1 MNILFFVH
9 TPLQLFVAQQIILQE
24 KYENVTF
31 LLGTIGSNYAFY
43 DTFDMMLEDVHVKH
57 IAVYRMDRL
66 SHWASLSRKKLLCD
80 IYRTYIREKKIRSI
94 LKREKV
100 DMIYMGDMNNLSCKF
115 TALLYN
121 RLGFKIGFYEEGIS
135 HYYWAQYVDDYPLV
149 NSMLSKLTD
158 VFFYKPIWH
167 LNFGKYMFFKSQL
180 SFCDLPI
187 SKRYSILPKYDK
199 NFDIQLYVQPIKN
212 KKLEEYIKTDLSGF
226 DKQCN
231 VTLFLSEP
239 VFEDGVGN
247 ERICLDVIKDYLNA
261 DTETDCFLLKY
272 HPRETEVMKKKI
284 EELFIQTGKNY
295 KILSPS
301 VVLPVELYLLYL
313 SPKNVALFLTS
324 TFLYMKY
331 LSPHTQI
338 KFLIYD
344 YALRCS
350 QNGYDVSSLKRTMKE
365 LGL

>member
-9 TPLQLFVAQQIILQE
+9 TPLQLFVAQQIICQE

-31 LLGTIGSNYAFY
+31 LLGTIGQNKAFY
-43 DTFDMMLEDVHVKH
+43 EAFDLMLGGNAKCT
-57 IAVYRMDRL
+57 IYRMDEL
-66 SHWASLSRKKLLCD
+66 ASWAHLSRRHLLFD
-80 IYRTYIREKKIRSI
+80 LYKTYIREKKIRSI
-94 LKREKV
+94 LEEEKI

-115 TALLYN
+115 AALLYN
-121 RLGFKIGFYEEGIS
+121 RLGFKIGFYEEGAS
-135 HYYWAQYVDDYPLV
+135 HYCWDQYPDNFPFI
-149 NSMLSKLTD
+149 NSVLARLTD
-158 VFFYKPIWH
+158 CFFYKPIWH
-167 LNFGKYMFFKSQL
+167 FSFGKYMFFKSQL

-187 SKRYSILPKYDK
+187 SKRYSILPKYDE
-199 NFDIQLYVQPIKN
+199 NFDVQLYVQPIKN

-226 DKQCN
+226 DEQCN

-239 VFEDGVGN
+239 VLEYGGN

-284 EELFIQTGKNY
+284 EELFVQTGKNY

-350 QNGYDVSSLKRTMKE
+350 QNGYDVSTLKRTMKE